1 MTSLVGYYQRTW
13 TGTANRNLPKQ
24 SPLIAEQFPA
34 ITDFHPATVN
44 VRFEDKIIVAGC
56 DHRTP
61 PIDWRSPKPPETF
74 DLLRVRLRFDG
85 VDDSHTAL
93 WYVAHGSV
101 HRLDPHKHEF
111 LVAGFIDGLTHGMR
125 VTLEIDRAVTELP
138 YTVEE
143 VGEHGPR
150 RARTFVVF

>member
-24 SPLIAEQFPA
+24 SPLIAKHFPA
-34 ITDFHPATVN
+34 INNFHAATVN
-44 VRFEDKIIVAGC
+44 IRFEEKILVAGYE
-56 DHRTP
+56 HRTP

-74 DLLRVRLRFDG
+74 DLLHVRLRFDRIEG
-85 VDDSHTAL
+85 SHNAL

-111 LVAGFIDGLTHGMR
+111 LVERYIDGLTHGLR
-125 VTLEIDRAVTELP
+125 VRLEIDRQTVELP
-138 YTVEE
+138 YTVED

-150 RARTFVVF
+150 RARTIVVL